1 MGNIL
6 GTDRQITAL
15 KPAARRYER
24 AVSGARGLSVLVY
37 INGTKTFV
45 VRYVADNGRR
55 RRLVLGDYPGLSL
68 ADARIKVGGLRVG
81 IVGGGDPAGD
91 RAGVRAAARTGETL
105 EALAEAYFKA
115 AAKGLHGGR
124 RRPKRPSTLEK
135 EEGAWRLHIKS
146 KLGDRRFIDIKR
158 KDVKTFMRE
167 LAVSELSPASVANIG
182 GVLSSLLAFAVNED
196 MLDANPAYGLTRPLA
211 WDSRSRL
218 FKDNSLS
225 RILITLQ
232 EASRLHTN
240 LEGRDD
246 PHARMGPT
254 MALALRFLI
263 LTLTR
268 RTETAGAR
276 WTEIDAS
283 RRTWTIPAE
292 RSKSNRIHVVPL
304 SQATIDILE
313 LCRRLP
319 GANGEFIFPSP
330 TKEGQHLEAHAVTRA
345 VARICKRLEI
355 APGSPHD
362 FRRSGATTLTG
373 EDYGVRRFIVG
384 KVLGH
389 TAQDGAAVTSVYDR
403 NEYLAEKR
411 TALEAWARHVASLML
426 PAADPDRSEA
436 EETAAAA

>member
-1 MGNIL
+1 MAKTL
-6 GTDRQITAL
+6 STDRQITGLKAL
-15 KPAARRYER
+15 VRRYER

-37 INGTKTFV
+37 ANGTKTFV

-68 ADARIKVGGLRVG
+68 AEARLQVGALRVG
-81 IVGGGDPAGD
+81 IVGGDDPVAE
-91 RAGVRAAARTGETL
+91 RAGARAAARVGETL
-105 EALAEAYFKA
+105 AELADAYFKA

-124 RRPKRPSTLEK
+124 RRPKRPRTLEK
-135 EEGAWRLHIKS
+135 EQGAWRLHIEP
-146 KLGDRRFIDIKR
+146 KLGRLRFIDIKR
-158 KDVKTFMRE
+158 KAVKGFMRD
-167 LAVSELSPASVANIG
+167 LALSHLSPATVANIG

-196 MLDANPAYGLTRPLA
+196 MLEANPAYGLTRPLA
-211 WDSRSRL
+211 LESRTRL

-225 RILITLQ
+225 LILITLQ

-276 WTEIDAS
+276 WTEIDAA

-304 SQATIDILE
+304 SRAAMDILE

-330 TKEGQHLEAHAVTRA
+330 TQPGQHLEAHAVTRA
-345 VARICKRLEI
+345 VARICQRLQI

-373 EDYGVRRFIVG
+373 EEYGIRRFIVG

-411 TALEAWARHVASLML
+411 AALEAWARHVAGLMA
-426 PAADPDRSEA
+426 PEAVDRAEAQDEAVAA
-436 EETAAAA
+436 